1 MRHAGEEHHGHGIVP
16 TFLTFS
22 PFFTLFTVARL
33 VLLPRVRNYYKG
45 RYSIKT
51 HVRCSLCMKEDLSWL
66 WVDI

>member
-22 PFFTLFTVARL
+22 PFFTLCSVSFTSSC
-33 VLLPRVRNYYKG
+33 NYYKG
-45 RYSIKT
+45 QYSIKT

-66 WVDI
+66 QVDI